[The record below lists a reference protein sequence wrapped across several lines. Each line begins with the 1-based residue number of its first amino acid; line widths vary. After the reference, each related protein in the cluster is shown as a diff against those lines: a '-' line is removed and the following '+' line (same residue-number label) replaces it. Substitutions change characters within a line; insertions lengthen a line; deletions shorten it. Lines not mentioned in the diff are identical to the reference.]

1 MGKDK
6 LKNTWKQ
13 FKSDAKDS
21 ATLNMYG
28 IRELVTLGT
37 TKPTKPT
44 NKEIKAMNSVELK
57 ISKGNKNFKKK

>member
-1 MGKDK
+1 MVKYK

-37 TKPTKPT
+37 TKPT

>member
-37 TKPTKPT
+37 TKPT

-57 ISKGNKNFKKK
+57 ISKGNKNFKNK

>member
-37 TKPTKPT
+37 TKPT